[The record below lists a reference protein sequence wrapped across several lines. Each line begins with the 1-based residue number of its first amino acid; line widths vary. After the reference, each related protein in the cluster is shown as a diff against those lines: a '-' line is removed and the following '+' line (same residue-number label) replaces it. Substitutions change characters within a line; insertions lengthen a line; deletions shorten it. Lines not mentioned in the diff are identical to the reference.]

1 MMIARSILVRN
12 DAPPW
17 LSRHVQPWTLVSG
30 LSLCWPLAVIGLL
43 PDQAVAQA
51 DLLKLDTPLPSLA
64 APVSPTPP
72 MPIAVPS
79 PVVPAAAPS
88 VIPPVAAPAPSP
100 TQSPPPQSSNPSPP
114 IPVSDVT
121 IDETY
126 TIGAGDKLQI
136 NLFNVPE
143 LSGEVRVGA
152 DGQMNLPWIG
162 VVMVNRMT
170 LAEVKQLLTQKY
182 QPFLKRPPLVTMTLL
197 ETRPVRVVVAGE
209 VNRPGTYEPM
219 AQNVALP
226 GTFTTT
232 ANTTQGNRNL
242 LQWPTLTQALQTAG
256 GITQQANIRQVM
268 VRRPLRDNRMRVTQV
283 DLWSLI
289 RSGNAEQDI
298 TLRDGDVIVVP
309 QAATVDPAMAYRL
322 GTASFSPRSVRVQVV
337 GEVTRPGPVEI
348 PTNSS
353 LNQALLAAGGF
364 ENDRAQQSA
373 VDFIRLNPDGTVDK
387 RVIAVDLASA
397 PNDLNNPIVRDNDV
411 VVVQRTKSTKNT
423 DRLKGFGGILTPLSG
438 VFSILRSLF
447 GG

>member
-1 MMIARSILVRN
+1 MITARSSLIRDAAPMAQSRWGKVRLWSLGL
-12 DAPPW
+12 W
-17 LSRHVQPWTLVSG
+17 L
-30 LSLCWPLAVIGLL
+30 PLTAIGGWS
-43 PDQAVAQA
+43 DRAFAQA
-51 DLLKLDTPLPSLA
+51 NLLKLDTPLPSLEPGRVA
-64 APVSPTPP
+64 VPPP
-72 MPIAVPS
+72 MAEPMVAP
-79 PVVPAAAPS
+79 PPTAPS
-88 VIPPVAAPAPSP
+88 VIPPVVTAPNVVPLAVPAPTVEAVP
-100 TQSPPPQSSNPSPP
+100 TVEAS
-114 IPVSDVT
+114 IE
-121 IDETY
+121 ETY

-162 VVMVNRMT
+162 VVTVNRMT
-170 LAEVKQLLTQKY
+170 LAEVKQLLIQKY
-182 QPFLKRPPLVTMTLL
+182 KPFLKRPPLVTMTLL

-209 VNRPGTYEPM
+209 VNRPGTYEPT

-226 GTFTTT
+226 GTFTAT
-232 ANTTQGNRNL
+232 NTTQGNRNV

-256 GITQQANIRQVM
+256 GITPLANIRQVM

-309 QAATVDPAMAYRL
+309 QAAAVDPSMAYRL

-364 ENDRAQQSA
+364 ENDRAQKSA

-397 PNDLNNPIVRDNDV
+397 PNDVTNPIVRDNDV
-411 VVVQRTKSTKNT
+411 VVVQRTKSTKAT
-423 DRLKGFGGILTPLSG
+423 DRAKGLSG
-438 VFSILRSLF
+438 FFSPVLSLLQLLF